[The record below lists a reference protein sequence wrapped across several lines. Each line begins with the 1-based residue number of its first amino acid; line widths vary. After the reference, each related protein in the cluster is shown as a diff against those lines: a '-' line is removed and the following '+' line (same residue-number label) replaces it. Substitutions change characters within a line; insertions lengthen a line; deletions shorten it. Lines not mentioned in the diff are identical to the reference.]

1 MLIVGRGK
9 ERMCRGYM
17 KRLRRHQSMVTLGL
31 GAGAVS
37 LGSHTDTV
45 RRDAPT
51 CLAMQGPGDQV
62 VLALGHTVP
71 GTDQCEG
78 MEAVEVR
85 LPDGALLERNRVF
98 VASGVGNRGQ
108 GVDDLLRVLAGTARR
123 FEAAWRDGV
132 RGSAAVDDEVM

>member
-1 MLIVGRGK
+1 
-9 ERMCRGYM
+9 M
-17 KRLRRHQSMVTLGL
+17 KRLRRHQGMVTLGL

-37 LGSHTDTV
+37 LGSHTNTV
-45 RRDAPT
+45 RRDVPT

-62 VLALGHTVP
+62 VLALSHTVP

-98 VASGVGNRGQ
+98 GRLFYITEGN
-108 GVDDLLRVLAGTARR
+108 T
-123 FEAAWRDGV
+123 
-132 RGSAAVDDEVM
+132 

>member
-1 MLIVGRGK
+1 MHASRDLCFFTLQKYRRQYVNMLIVGRGK

-98 VASGVGNRGQ
+98 VASGVGNRGFAYII
-108 GVDDLLRVLAGTARR
+108 RH
-123 FEAAWRDGV
+123 
-132 RGSAAVDDEVM
+132 

>member
-1 MLIVGRGK
+1 MLIVGRGKERICFAFLHYRRQYVNMLIVGRGK

-17 KRLRRHQSMVTLGL
+17 KRLRRHQSMVILGL

-98 VASGVGNRGQ
+98 VTMVKNYSSINR
-108 GVDDLLRVLAGTARR
+108 RA
-123 FEAAWRDGV
+123 
-132 RGSAAVDDEVM
+132 

>member
-78 MEAVEVR
+78 
-85 LPDGALLERNRVF
+85 LLCLHHTSLTETLK
-98 VASGVGNRGQ
+98 GVPS
-108 GVDDLLRVLAGTARR
+108 VTR
-123 FEAAWRDGV
+123 FTV
-132 RGSAAVDDEVM
+132 YV

>member
-85 LPDGALLERNRVF
+85 LPDGALALLCLHHTSLTETLK
-98 VASGVGNRGQ
+98 GVPS
-108 GVDDLLRVLAGTARR
+108 VTR
-123 FEAAWRDGV
+123 FTV
-132 RGSAAVDDEVM
+132 YV

>member
-1 MLIVGRGK
+1 
-9 ERMCRGYM
+9 M
-17 KRLRRHQSMVTLGL
+17 KRLRRHQGMVTLGL

-62 VLALGHTVP
+62 VLALSHTVP

-108 GVDDLLRVLAGTARR
+108 GVDDLLRMLAGTASR

-132 RGSAAVDDEVM
+132 RGSAAVDDEVMWVF